1 MFHIY
6 TKANC
11 PFCVRA
17 KALLT
22 SKGLEFTEI
31 SVTEPSQLPKPEFR
45 TVPQIVHRTEGFIG
59 GFQDLEKYF
68 ALKEASP
75 VTEPVV
81 RRDTINVFNPVNT
94 GHLTGRYPLFLG
106 EELGFADNINNPY
119 PVLEELYEQQMAQI
133 WNHNEI
139 DLTQDRQDMLS
150 APPEVTDLVVQNLL
164 WQTLADSV
172 ASRAIGSV
180 LAKYVS
186 NSALQD
192 LYNAI
197 ILFESIHSKTYLH
210 IIRQTLVDPNEALK
224 KGYANLAVIKRSNVL
239 VDTFNNLAN
248 CRAGRDQLSERQLQ
262 KLVLFCVIAMYLL
275 EEGNFMNS
283 FAVTF
288 AVAEAGWFQ
297 GIGQNVR
304 LICRDEM
311 LHAKVGLTLLGILK
325 QQWPDLWSEL
335 IPDIRKM
342 IDAVREDERAW
353 AKHLFSEGRQ
363 LIGLNEKLLDEYAD
377 HRFSIIEN
385 NLGFREDTLPLN
397 LPYMT
402 NWMDSS
408 RVQVAAQEMQLTAY
422 LVNAVK
428 ASSPEVMEATLAS
441 LRAEYL

>member
-1 MFHIY
+1 MFIVY
-6 TKANC
+6 TKTNC
-11 PFCVRA
+11 PFCIRA
-17 KALLT
+17 KSLLK
-22 SKGLEFTEI
+22 SRGLEFTEI

-45 TVPQIVHRTEGFIG
+45 TVPQIVHATDGFIG
-59 GFQDLEKYF
+59 GFQELEKYF
-68 ALKEASP
+68 ALREVSEARVAP
-75 VTEPVV
+75 PV
-81 RRDTINVFNPVNT
+81 RRNTVNVFNPVNT
-94 GHLTGRYPLFLG
+94 GHLTGKYPLFLG

-119 PVLEELYEQQMAQI
+119 PVLEELYDQQMAQI
-133 WNHNEI
+133 WNHTEI

-180 LAKYVS
+180 LTKHVS

-192 LYNAI
+192 LYNAV

-224 KGYANLAVIKRSNVL
+224 KGYSNLAVIKRSNVL
-239 VDTFNNLAN
+239 VDAFNNLAN
-248 CRAGRDQLSERQLQ
+248 CKNDRDIQ

-297 GIGQNVR
+297 GIGQDVR

-311 LHAKVGLTLLGILK
+311 LHAKIGLTLINILK
-325 QQWPDLWSEL
+325 QQWPDLWNEL
-335 IPDIRKM
+335 IPEIKRM
-342 IDAVREDERAW
+342 VDAVRQDEKAW
-353 AKHLFSEGRQ
+353 SAHLFSEGRQ
-363 LIGLNEKLLDEYAD
+363 LIGLNQGLLDGYAD
-377 HRFSIIEN
+377 HRFSVIEN
-385 NLGFREDTLPLN
+385 NLGFREDILPLN
-397 LPYMT
+397 LPYMV
-402 NWMDSS
+402 NWIDAS

-422 LVNAVK
+422 LVNSVK
-428 ASSPEVMEATLAS
+428 ASSPEVMEATLAD
-441 LRAEYL
+441 LRALYL

>member
-17 KALLT
+17 KALIN
-22 SKGLEFTEI
+22 SKGLVYTEI

-59 GFQDLEKYF
+59 GFQELEKYF
-68 ALKEASP
+68 ALREVSEAP
-75 VTEPVV
+75 VAPVAPPV

-94 GHLTGRYPLFLG
+94 GHLTGKYPLFLG

-119 PVLEELYEQQMAQI
+119 PVLEELYDQQMAQI
-133 WNHNEI
+133 WNHTEI

-180 LAKYVS
+180 LTKHVS

-192 LYNAI
+192 LYNAV

-239 VDTFNNLAN
+239 VDAFNNLAN
-248 CRAGRDQLSERQLQ
+248 CKNGRDIQ

-297 GIGQNVR
+297 GIGQDVR

-311 LHAKVGLTLLGILK
+311 LHAKIGLTLINILK
-325 QQWPDLWSEL
+325 QQWPDLWNEL
-335 IPDIRKM
+335 IPEIKRM
-342 IDAVREDERAW
+342 VNAVRQDEKAW
-353 AKHLFSEGRQ
+353 SAHLFSEGRQ
-363 LIGLNEKLLDEYAD
+363 LIGLNQGLLDGYAD
-377 HRFSIIEN
+377 HRFSVIEN

-397 LPYMT
+397 LPYMI
-402 NWMDSS
+402 NWIDAS

-422 LVNAVK
+422 LVNSVK
-428 ASSPEVMEATLAS
+428 ASPPEVMEATLAD
-441 LRAEYL
+441 LRALYL

>member
-1 MFHIY
+1 MFTVY
-6 TKANC
+6 TKTNC
-11 PFCVRA
+11 PFCIRA
-17 KALLT
+17 KSLLK
-22 SKGLEFTEI
+22 SRGLEFTEI

-45 TVPQIVHRTEGFIG
+45 TVPQIVHATDGFIG
-59 GFQDLEKYF
+59 GFQELEKYF
-68 ALKEASP
+68 ALREVSEAP
-75 VTEPVV
+75 VAPPV

-94 GHLTGRYPLFLG
+94 GHLTGKYPLFLG

-119 PVLEELYEQQMAQI
+119 PVLEELYDQQMAQI
-133 WNHNEI
+133 WNHTEI

-180 LAKYVS
+180 LTKHVS

-192 LYNAI
+192 LYNAV

-239 VDTFNNLAN
+239 VDAFNNLAN
-248 CRAGRDQLSERQLQ
+248 CKNDRDIQ

-297 GIGQNVR
+297 GIGQDVR

-311 LHAKVGLTLLGILK
+311 LHAKIGLTLINILK
-325 QQWPDLWSEL
+325 QQWPDLWNEL
-335 IPDIRKM
+335 IPEIKRM
-342 IDAVREDERAW
+342 VDAVRQDEKAW
-353 AKHLFSEGRQ
+353 SAHLFSEGRQ
-363 LIGLNEKLLDEYAD
+363 LIGLNQVLLDGYAD
-377 HRFSIIEN
+377 HRFSVIEN

-397 LPYMT
+397 LPYMI
-402 NWMDSS
+402 NWIDAS

-422 LVNAVK
+422 LVNSVK
-428 ASSPEVMEATLAS
+428 ASSPEVMEATLAD
-441 LRAEYL
+441 LRALYL